1 MKCSKA
7 QRLIN
12 DYVDNLLDIKDI
24 RILKSHLQEC
34 KECRDLLND
43 LGTIVKNAKEMEGVQ
58 SSRDSW
64 PEIKRE
70 VLRKNSTGRNSFLEK
85 FPLYSGRWSFALS
98 ALLVIVVFTPLIYFG
113 FNYFGN
119 SGNNQERIAI
129 NHLKKAEQH
138 YQSAIEALDRAI
150 EIRDVELSP
159 ELAAVFRKNLEI
171 IDDSIRTCKT
181 AVERSPENTEAR
193 KFLLICYRK
202 KIELLNEI
210 RDLTMQRS

>member
-12 DYVDNLLDIKDI
+12 DYVDNLLDINDI

-34 KECRDLLND
+34 AECRDLLSD
-43 LGTIVKNAKEMEGVQ
+43 LGTIVGNARGLEAIQ
-58 SSRDSW
+58 PSRNSW

-70 VLRKNSTGRNSFLEK
+70 VLRKNSAGRNSYFGK

-98 ALLVIVVFTPLIYFG
+98 TLLVIVVFTPLIYFG
-113 FNYFGN
+113 FHYVGN
-119 SGNNQERIAI
+119 SGNNQESIALK
-129 NHLKKAEQH
+129 HLKKAEQH

-150 EIRDVELSP
+150 ELSDVELSP
-159 ELAAVFRKNLEI
+159 ELAAVFKKNLEI
-171 IDDSIRTCKT
+171 INDSIRTCKT

-202 KIELLNEI
+202 KVELLNEI
-210 RDLTMQRS
+210 RDLTMQRG